1 MLRALR
7 SSEAFCAP
15 ETAAPGCVKFR
26 PVPLRFNPS
35 LRPPRWGR
43 SSRPQSQLSGKR
55 VSECQQLLLFECS
68 RNNRRDKRCCALALQ
83 KQHKQNQKKKTSDGS
98 APLSPARLSPSL
110 LAAPLR
116 YSLTRSPACV
126 LRPRLGGV
134 RSELCACAGG
144 IELFEPSSYRV
155 TVTAPRLRPL
165 P

>member
-83 KQHKQNQKKKTSDGS
+83 KQHKQNQKKKDLRRQRSSLSCASFSLSASGS
-98 APLSPARLSPSL
+98 APLQPDTEP
-110 LAAPLR
+110 
-116 YSLTRSPACV
+116 
-126 LRPRLGGV
+126 GV
-134 RSELCACAGG
+134 RPA
-144 IELFEPSSYRV
+144 
-155 TVTAPRLRPL
+155 TASGRRA
-165 P
+165 